1 MKRTE
6 IERLL
11 PGIFQ
16 RTVRPGNPTFA
27 LLEVMEALH
36 APSEAI
42 LDDVDRI
49 FDPHRTPDGFLPF
62 LARWVNLERLFA
74 GSRDRGSLR
83 SSFLLTAGRGRLREL
98 IAAAADLWRWRGT
111 RKGLVLFL
119 ETATGVRGF
128 EISGDLRDDG
138 TPEPFGLVVRIPAA
152 AEGHEPLI
160 ERILDLEKPA
170 HVTYRL
176 ESKENHR
183 PSRDG
188 GDSVSPRSEP

>member
-16 RTVRPGNPTFA
+16 RTVRPGNPAFA

-42 LDDVDRI
+42 LEDVHRI
-49 FDPHRTPDGFLPF
+49 FDPHRTPEAFLPF

-83 SSFLLTAGRGRLREL
+83 SSFLLTTGRGRLREL

-128 EISGDLRDDG
+128 EILGDTRDDG

-152 AEGHEPLI
+152 AARHEPLI
-160 ERILDLEKPA
+160 ERIVDLEKPA

-176 ESKENHR
+176 EIKDNGGS
-183 PSRDG
+183 SREG
-188 GDSVSPRSEP
+188 GDSVSLRSQP